1 MKNESTLL
9 LINVLFLMIKSLL
22 AEYILNNPVSYTANI

>member
-9 LINVLFLMIKSLL
+9 LTNVLFLMIKSLL
-22 AEYILNNPVSYTANI
+22 TEYILNKPVSYSANI